1 MFGQFLLLLQAVIQV
16 LVVCN
21 KGNRCIKLQRGA
33 FVPLLRLVCAR
44 FTGMFFPEAFL
55 SAEGLHTKKR
65 AVYNCPLVEGLCP
78 GLKLRLIYVDDFPG
92 GDPIGIGV
100 AYI

>member
-1 MFGQFLLLLQAVIQV
+1 MFGQFLLLLQAVVLV

-44 FTGMFFPEAFL
+44 FPGMFFPKVFYCRLGGTRKKAGSIQL
-55 SAEGLHTKKR
+55 SA
-65 AVYNCPLVEGLCP
+65 C
-78 GLKLRLIYVDDFPG
+78 
-92 GDPIGIGV
+92 
-100 AYI
+100 